1 MIWQAIGLPFS
12 GHSGRRVSAVILAVA
27 LPVLASCGG
36 SSPTEPTAMS
46 AAEVEFQLL
55 ELANGVRQ
63 SAGVADLS
71 LDGDLSEVARSH
83 SRDMRDNSYFS
94 HTSPSGLRL
103 ADRLG
108 MASIDFRRAAENL
121 AKVSN
126 AADPAAFAH
135 DQLMDSSVHRRN
147 IVDGDFELAGVGV
160 AKSGDTYWVTQV
172 FVER

>member
-1 MIWQAIGLPFS
+1 MIWQARGLQVS
-12 GHSGRRVSAVILAVA
+12 GHTGRCVSAVILAVA
-27 LPVLASCGG
+27 VPILASCGG

-55 ELANGVRQ
+55 QLANGVRQ

-71 LDGDLSEVARSH
+71 LDENLSEVARSH
-83 SRDMRDNSYFS
+83 SRDMRDSGYFS
-94 HTSPSGLRL
+94 HASLSGLRL
-103 ADRLG
+103 ADRLR
-108 MASIDFRRAAENL
+108 MAGIDFRRAAENL

-126 AADPAAFAH
+126 AADPAGFAH
-135 DQLMDSSVHRRN
+135 NQLMDSAVHRRN

-172 FVER
+172 FVEH